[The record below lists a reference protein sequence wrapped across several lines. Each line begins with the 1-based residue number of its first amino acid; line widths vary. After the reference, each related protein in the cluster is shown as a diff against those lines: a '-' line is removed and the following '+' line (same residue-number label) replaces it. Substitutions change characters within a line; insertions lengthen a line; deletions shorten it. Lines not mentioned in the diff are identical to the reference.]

1 MKHWSIHRQLL
12 LLALLPAALTAIT
25 LSIYFTV
32 SQLHQISENLQDHA
46 TSTAVQLASI
56 SEYALYTG
64 NTDELSRSIEQILA
78 DKDIVNI
85 RIEDNHGKTIINLSD
100 EITTPPPWHVSFLQ
114 NENITVRKPV
124 ISTTASLSDY
134 DDNGGSERQVL
145 GHVYLT
151 INNHYTNIKKSETI
165 IKGALLS
172 LAILA
177 LSIYIAMRISRQI
190 AEPIQK
196 LTSAVKNIASGD
208 LSTRLDLD
216 APAELGV
223 LEACV
228 NQMVDEL
235 RVAQT
240 DMESRIAEFTS
251 ELQET
256 LLELEERNAELDIA
270 RSNAVQA
277 SKAKSEFLANM
288 SHEIRTPL
296 SGIIGFAELLENTE
310 LDTHQ
315 HEYATVITESSRNL
329 LTIIEEILD
338 LSKIESGKLDIYKDD
353 CDLIEIVENIITLLT
368 PGAQAKGI
376 ELFYDLHEATPSL
389 LISDSLRVQQIL
401 TNLIGNAVKFTEQG
415 YVYVHIETSPF
426 NQEFI
431 RIVVADTGIGLD
443 ASDKSNLFKAF
454 TQADTS
460 ITRRFGGTG
469 LGLVISRKLTQ
480 LLGGEI
486 GFDSTPGEGS
496 TFWFTLPA
504 VVSPHSGQQQKA
516 PLNKI
521 IGLIDENYLTRKACK
536 SMLFR
541 WGCTIREFSHRNIA
555 DGSAFEMDVDLYLVS
570 LTLEDLKQ
578 DFTRTISQLQQATTD
593 KPVMVICSSQDET
606 VLQQL
611 EQTGVNAV
619 LTRSTHRDRIYTI
632 LDKLLNQP
640 AHIASSLDH
649 QASDAE
655 AQLPDKLKFLIV
667 DDNATNLKLATI
679 ILQKAGME
687 VTATHSG
694 REAVQLVQQQ
704 HFDIVFMDLHMPD
717 LDGYASS
724 LQIRELGEKIHQPVI
739 VALTANAMP
748 QEISKTQQCGMD
760 DVLIKPI
767 SEQQVRNLI
776 TKWAVP
782 QENNDTETTTAA
794 SRHNHTDVYDQN
806 EAMAMSAGNIELAQE
821 MLGMLLKELPAKKQ
835 AINSALAN
843 HDIPT
848 LKHEV
853 HTLHG
858 ATRYCAT
865 PALRAAVNRLE
876 SAIDNEQT
884 EQLAALCENVMQ
896 EIERVQQ
903 LDTTELWS

>member
-1 MKHWSIHRQLL
+1 MKNWSIRQQLL
-12 LLALLPAALTAIT
+12 MLALLPVVLTAVS

-32 SQLHQISENLQDHA
+32 SQLHQISENLRDHA
-46 TSTAVQLASI
+46 RSTAVQLASI

-64 NTDELSRSIEQILA
+64 NTDELSRSLEQILA

-85 RIEDNHGKTIINLSD
+85 KIEDNHGSTIINLND
-100 EITTPPPWHVSFLQ
+100 EIATPPPWHVSFLQ
-114 NENITVRKPV
+114 NENITVQQPV
-124 ISTTASLSDY
+124 ISTTDSLSDY
-134 DDNGGSERQVL
+134 DDNRVGNRQVL
-145 GHVYLT
+145 GNVYLT
-151 INNHYTNIKKSETI
+151 INNHYSNIKKSETI

-172 LAILA
+172 LAILV
-177 LSIYIAMRISRQI
+177 LSIYVATRISRQI

-208 LSTRLDLD
+208 LNTRLDLD

-235 RVAQT
+235 KIAQT
-240 DMESRIAEFTS
+240 DMESRITEFTS

-310 LDTHQ
+310 LDAHQ

-389 LISDSLRVQQIL
+389 LVSDSLRVQQIL

-443 ASDKSNLFKAF
+443 ANDKSNLFKAF
-454 TQADTS
+454 TQADSS

-516 PLNKI
+516 PFNKV

-541 WGCTIREFSHRNIA
+541 WGCTIREFSHRSIA
-555 DGSAFEMDVDLYLVS
+555 DGSAFEMKVDLYILS

-578 DFTRTISQLQQATTD
+578 DFTATISQLQQATD
-593 KPVMVICSSQDET
+593 KPIMVICSSQDET
-606 VLQQL
+606 ILQQL
-611 EQTGVNAV
+611 EQTGVNTV
-619 LTRSTHRDRIYTI
+619 LTRSTHRDRIYPI

-640 AHIASSLDH
+640 THIASSLDH
-649 QASDAE
+649 QALES
-655 AQLPDKLKFLIV
+655 PTPITNRLKFLIV

-687 VTATHSG
+687 VSATQSG
-694 REAVQLVQQQ
+694 QEAVQLTQQ
-704 HFDIVFMDLHMPD
+704 HNFDIVFMDLHMPD
-717 LDGYASS
+717 QDGYACAT
-724 LQIRELGEKIHQPVI
+724 QIRALGEQIHQPVI

-748 QEISKTQQCGMD
+748 QEISKAQQCGMD

-776 TKWAVP
+776 TKWSDAQQQVA
-782 QENNDTETTTAA
+782 TETAHPSSQT
-794 SRHNHTDVYDQN
+794 NHADVYDKN
-806 EAMAMSAGNIELAQE
+806 EAMTMSAGNIELAQE
-821 MLGMLLKELPAKKQ
+821 MLDMLLKELPAKKQ
-835 AINSALAN
+835 AIDSALAGD
-843 HDIPT
+843 DIKA

-865 PALRAAVNRLE
+865 PALREAVKCFE
-876 SAIDNEQT
+876 KAIDTQQT
-884 EQLAALCENVMQ
+884 EQLDWLCANVIQ

-903 LDTTELWS
+903 LNIAELWG

>member
-12 LLALLPAALTAIT
+12 LLAILPAALTAIT

-32 SQLHQISENLQDHA
+32 SQLQQISENLQDHA
-46 TSTAVQLASI
+46 RATAVQLASI
-56 SEYALYTG
+56 SEYALYSG
-64 NTDELSRSIEQILA
+64 NTEELSRSLEQILA
-78 DKDIVNI
+78 DRDIVNI
-85 RIEDNHGKTIINLSD
+85 KIEDNRGQTIINLND
-100 EITTPPPWHVSFLQ
+100 ELSTEFSLLSSLTKD
-114 NENITVRKPV
+114 ENITIRQPV

-134 DDNGGSERQVL
+134 DDNGAGKRQVL

-177 LSIYIAMRISRQI
+177 LSIYVAMRISRQI
-190 AEPIQK
+190 AEPVQK

-223 LEACV
+223 LESCV

-296 SGIIGFAELLENTE
+296 SGIIGFAELLENTQ
-310 LDTHQ
+310 LDSHQ
-315 HEYATVITESSRNL
+315 HEYAAVITESSRNL
-329 LTIIEEILD
+329 LAIIEEILD

-504 VVSPHSGQQQKA
+504 VVSPHSGQQRKA
-516 PLNKI
+516 PLNKV

-541 WGCTIREFSHRNIA
+541 WGCTIREFSHRNLA
-555 DGSAFEMDVDLYLVS
+555 DGGAFEVDVDLYLVS

-578 DFTRTISQLQQATTD
+578 DFTRTISQLQQAAAD
-593 KPVMVICSSQDET
+593 KPILVICSSQDET
-606 VLQQL
+606 VLRRL

-619 LTRSTHRDRIYTI
+619 VTRATHRDRIYTL

-649 QASDAE
+649 QAVDA
-655 AQLPDKLKFLIV
+655 QTPLPDTLKFLIV

-694 REAVQLVQQQ
+694 REAIQLAQQQ
-704 HFDIVFMDLHMPD
+704 QFDIVFMDLHMPD
-717 LDGYASS
+717 LDGYACAT
-724 LQIRELGEKIHQPVI
+724 QIRELGEKIHQPVI

-748 QEISKTQQCGMD
+748 HEISKARQCGMD

-776 TKWAVP
+776 AKWSDAQQQQTDEATQP
-782 QENNDTETTTAA
+782 PTQT
-794 SRHNHTDVYDQN
+794 NHADVYDRK

-821 MLGMLLKELPAKKQ
+821 MLDMLLKELPAKKQ
-835 AINSALAN
+835 AIDNALAN
-843 HDIPT
+843 NDIQT

-865 PALRAAVNRLE
+865 PALREAVKRLE
-876 SAIDNEQT
+876 TAIDNAQS
-884 EQLAALCENVMQ
+884 EQLDTLCKNVMQ

-903 LDTTELWS
+903 LDTTELWG